1 MLLKRFLKMIEW
13 MLVILWYVF
22 IMTAAIIFFLF
33 MTVIGFCFWTLF
45 TWNEY
50 MKRDDNNLKEKEI

>member
-1 MLLKRFLKMIEW
+1 
-13 MLVILWYVF
+13 
-22 IMTAAIIFFLF
+22 TIIFFLF

-50 MKRDDNNLKEKEI
+50 MKRDDNNLKEKGNLNEKYN

>member
-1 MLLKRFLKMIEW
+1 MVRGVLKMIEW
-13 MLVILWYVF
+13 VLVILWYVF
-22 IMTAAIIFFLF
+22 VMVATIIFFLF

-45 TWNEY
+45 TCNEY